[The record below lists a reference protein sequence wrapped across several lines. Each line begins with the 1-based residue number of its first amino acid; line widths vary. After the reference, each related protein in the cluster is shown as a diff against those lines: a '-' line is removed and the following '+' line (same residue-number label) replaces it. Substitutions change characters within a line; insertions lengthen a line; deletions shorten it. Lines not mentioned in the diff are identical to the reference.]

1 MAVLVNFS
9 ILPKRKKRTYLF
21 MIWIL
26 HHLPPSLWVEKSKAT
41 RSLGNWRLWLQVVF
55 MAEKN
60 LGEQIGPWSL
70 FHRFSP
76 TKSSRNKEAFF
87 CRASLKNNNES
98 SRCYV
103 RVFRL
108 LWSVA
113 PSFLDA
119 EFATF
124 AHKPFTGGVNRCWQ
138 VLLQIT
144 PGTSLVGGWT
154 THVKNMKKVK
164 LDHFPR

>member
-108 LWSVA
+108 DQLHHRFWMQANHPRNITSWW
-113 PSFLDA
+113 LK
-119 EFATF
+119 
-124 AHKPFTGGVNRCWQ
+124 HPFGDFFFK
-138 VLLQIT
+138 
-144 PGTSLVGGWT
+144 TSNWISSLGSYGW
-154 THVKNMKKVK
+154 K
-164 LDHFPR
+164 

>member
-1 MAVLVNFS
+1 
-9 ILPKRKKRTYLF
+9 
-21 MIWIL
+21 
-26 HHLPPSLWVEKSKAT
+26 
-41 RSLGNWRLWLQVVF
+41 

-108 LWSVA
+108 DQLHHRFWMQANHPRNITSWWLKHPFGDFFSKRQIGSV
-113 PSFLDA
+113 P
-119 EFATF
+119 
-124 AHKPFTGGVNRCWQ
+124 
-138 VLLQIT
+138 
-144 PGTSLVGGWT
+144 
-154 THVKNMKKVK
+154 
-164 LDHFPR
+164 

>member
-1 MAVLVNFS
+1 MDVSPTIFGYPSPDSPSANF
-9 ILPKRKKRTYLF
+9 
-21 MIWIL
+21 
-26 HHLPPSLWVEKSKAT
+26 PPSLWVEKSKAT
-41 RSLGNWRLWLQVVF
+41 RSLGDSKSYQWLQKKTV
-55 MAEKN
+55 
-60 LGEQIGPWSL
+60 GPQKIHGNPADL
-70 FHRFSP
+70 HRFFSA
-76 TKSSRNKEAFF
+76 TKKTRLKPGNLFFLMFF
-87 CRASLKNNNES
+87 CRASLMNNNES